1 MLPSIIVENILIHN
15 VPRQEVLDSQWFLAI
30 IYSTRAIEDTDRLL
44 KSSKDFNVYSLN
56 SHQCGI
62 RLWKKECLANHEK
75 WSFGEGMQIVYF
87 ASQDRFLQL
96 ACLLNAKIE
105 T

>member
-1 MLPSIIVENILIHN
+1 MGF
-15 VPRQEVLDSQWFLAI
+15 D
-30 IYSTRAIEDTDRLL
+30 Y
-44 KSSKDFNVYSLN
+44 
-56 SHQCGI
+56 G
-62 RLWKKECLANHEK
+62 KKNANHEK
-75 WSFGEGMQIVYF
+75 WSFGEGMHIVYF